1 MYYCTTLTV
10 FHHPINYL
18 TISNAEPCAS
28 LQGMPIVIR
37 TGASIANA
45 KPCASLQGLVTLSAD
60 LHAHMYEV

>member
-1 MYYCTTLTV
+1 
-10 FHHPINYL
+10 
-18 TISNAEPCAS
+18 
-28 LQGMPIVIR
+28 MPIVIR